1 MIFPFCSNKTL
12 EELRASGPDDVK
24 KKGKKVIVMKEYEM
38 TIQDIAHENMKRKLI
53 YTGTYRKAK
62 EELVECIIAEICEFE
77 ERVIEL
83 KRSIAKKY
91 ANNDDTLALEE
102 LLSET
107 TPVREILFF
116 TDMLKRY
123 LS

>member
-1 MIFPFCSNKTL
+1 
-12 EELRASGPDDVK
+12 
-24 KKGKKVIVMKEYEM
+24 MKEYEM
-38 TIQDIAHENMKRKLI
+38 TIQDIIHENAKRKLI
-53 YTGTYRKAK
+53 YSNTYSKAK
-62 EELVECIIAEICEFE
+62 EELIERIIAEICEFE